1 LKPEIA
7 ATFGEALQHEVSSL
21 LENLGGMTDIIE
33 ANFTQIKDALQKVK
47 EDVIK
52 AITQEKNKEI
62 AELKTDIKAKEVQIQ
77 SLKLKEGELKGKD
90 ELIANLN
97 KNIDKL

>member
-1 LKPEIA
+1 LKPEITT
-7 ATFGEALQHEVSSL
+7 TFGEALQHEVSSL
-21 LENLGGMTDIIE
+21 LENIGGMTDIIE
-33 ANFTQIKDALQKVK
+33 ANFTQIKEALQKVK

-52 AITQEKNKEI
+52 AITQEKSKEI

-77 SLKLKEGELKGKD
+77 RLILKEGELKGKD